1 MTNVFTYIAY
11 LAVSIA
17 LTVWVA
23 KTLRLRGRTFLVEA
37 FGGNDELADSVN
49 HLLVVGFYLINA
61 GYITLTMKS
70 EETLIGARAAME
82 MLSDKIGFVLLVL
95 GVMHFFNLFVF
106 SKIRNG
112 QRPQPSRPRHIPVTL
127 PQTG

>member
-1 MTNVFTYIAY
+1 MTNVFTYLAY

-23 KTLRLRGRTFLVEA
+23 KTLRLRGRTFLVDA
-37 FGGNDELADSVN
+37 FGGNEDLADSVN

-70 EETLIGARAAME
+70 EETLAGLRVAME

-95 GVMHFFNLFVF
+95 GAMHFFNLFVF
-106 SKIRNG
+106 SKIRKG
-112 QRPQPSRPRHIPVTL
+112 QTPQPPRPRHIPVTL